1 MKQTNNAIKFLMAQY
16 RAIFK
21 NAYFKGMA
29 TALVLTAGLAAGQAQ
44 ATASEDDYWY
54 KFTDESS
61 TVTVNNTMTS
71 YPSDGV
77 LKAGNAAGAVES
89 DSVAAGSD
97 PIATDGEF
105 DGIISGAN
113 LTVGTSG
120 ANTPTDV
127 ANVKS
132 GNAYGAYL
140 KFTGTNNS
148 SILAEYNHLYLK
160 SGAQISG
167 AAIGAYVNNAN
178 GQATATNNS
187 LEIDSGSLS
196 FGKTAS
202 SMNAAVRV
210 FAPNGTAT
218 ATDNQLIVKEG
229 AELNLNSTMWLA
241 GATATGLQANV
252 TDNTLEIQNKSTD
265 AHTDIKGSSLG
276 LVTGGIA
283 YSNDGNESDSFRVI
297 NNTLTG
303 DHVTISGTAMQVL
316 GGLALNSTGSVA
328 GAFRAEGNSVDLT
341 DVEISGSDRVQ
352 VVGNM
357 VDVTKKDGTVTNRN
371 VFANGV
377 DGVLSLNIVDG
388 TITGKDTDKDDS
400 YITKGLVAGGYA
412 TTDAGSATANQNAVV
427 ITKTAITDAGIYG
440 GAAVASGAD
449 VTAQASYNALT
460 LTDLTLTDSVRIGED
475 KDKDKTALNI
485 AGGYVKVQGTSLDKQ
500 RIEANN
506 NIVTLQAG
514 REENS
519 ASTVTGNVY
528 GALVDVGTQKTDTA
542 GATINASNNKVVI
555 GEKTTVTGNVYGAWS
570 KENATMTGNSVEING
585 RVVAT
590 TQYDNPDNSEL
601 VSPVIAAAYAG
612 KGNDKNLSVLTGN
625 SITIGQTAEING
637 VDLYAVAVDPDAS
650 GSVTVTGNKVTV
662 AGKVTDSSITGGQGA
677 DSVIDLTAN
686 SLYTV
691 SASSTGETLASDKIE
706 LNGNIINRSN
716 LTLRGYNSDGNNSG
730 STYNS
735 NLTNLNAGAALYNAG
750 TVFVVGSLKVDD
762 GATLMAI
769 NPGATI
775 SVTGS
780 DDNKPAD
787 AEKKAKA
794 HQVGDWGVLTL
805 SQQQLTNYLTA
816 DNSHTVVN
824 LPDKN
829 IAYDYAGSVTIT
841 NGGTLEFTDDAVV
854 LSDFDYINDATA
866 GKITVDKTPDNGG
879 SILKGNNVTVAHKFA
894 DNATTAQAYKDLHAI
909 TADGIQIKAN
919 TLNLG
924 SSTLTSTQSADIKFD
939 KATARDAI
947 NFDAMTTGTGNH
959 GYVLTSNVVADRK
972 FFTQQTVNKA
982 EINTTTPNGEG
993 TITGTVTISG
1003 GSLSVDGGIWTS
1015 DSNITID
1022 DGSLSVGAS
1031 GAGTDANG
1039 YYVNNGNPASLTL
1052 TGVLDI
1058 SGNTTTPNAK
1068 VTVTGKAGADATLD
1082 LTGADVKWGAGT
1094 VTVSGTT
1101 TISAEQFNTDEAKDY
1116 YADNS
1121 LDGHVGYGKLLLNRE
1136 DFNEFLNDKVQT
1148 KLNIADGGYV
1158 HVNGSVTGSYDFDK
1172 FGTTPSDGVVAF
1184 TGTGTGTYSGILDI
1198 DGELNVVEAAEGA
1211 DNTFDI
1217 GHGTIKANI
1226 ISINTEDKDRDENP
1240 EAITLAGGTLEVEQG
1255 FSTNSSK
1262 FTIAGTD
1269 EHAASLVLAAGL
1281 ENTGTLTM
1289 GGTSSVLTIGNNAKL
1304 DVKSGTWANDK
1315 VDLSVTG
1322 AYGQESELGAVVV
1335 GNDEVL
1341 IKQAQDLSTDENIVY
1356 VASLQADNFAGEGS
1370 GTVLSVGK
1378 QSSATF
1384 NTMQLAGDAVVNVDG
1399 YLKVEGRN
1407 DINDRNDP
1415 AYVNAVD
1422 GVSSTA
1428 GINFE
1433 QGATIYVDGVG
1444 STFELGEKA
1453 TQALV
1458 TIDSTVTDATKN
1470 KYKVDEVLS
1479 DAKIYVSNFGEL
1491 KINLSADQTLTKADA
1506 AYLTTT
1512 LLGSNNYNGYL
1523 NVGAADLGITF
1534 TPDAN
1539 GNDIVAWDNIK
1550 DFANIT
1556 AGGTTSQDLKY
1567 ALVTGIASANDRI
1580 QGHYGALQVTT
1591 GNTSAL
1597 QVVGPLSLHNAADF
1611 GGKFVFRGDYLNGTT
1626 TAADIVFAQNASL
1639 ALENGGEIGSITGYG
1654 SYDQDYGVNSVQ
1666 ISAEN
1671 GATTTV
1677 NGSITKIDE
1686 LIVDGDT
1693 TVTDSIAVNY
1703 LDLSASLNT
1712 TAEKSSV
1719 HVNSADIS
1727 ENAVLKTNSFTIG
1740 NANGLRD
1747 STRGNNVNVLGTI
1760 TTGDLTLNENAELDL
1775 FGGVVTA
1782 KNLTA
1787 SATSDISVGYDP
1799 LSTIVEDDPE
1809 TIYDDTKAYTGSLEI
1824 TGQTKLNGAE
1834 LYVDPVYGD
1843 RTALVSL
1850 NKLSGWTNAS
1860 PRFEGGVLDGSVF
1873 VGRNS
1878 ALGIGSDSLATLQS
1892 KIARFQNGVSLEDPQ
1907 ANPDGVGAVLYL
1919 GNSFTLGAGESLW
1932 LTALTSE
1939 GVREYYNANNGTLA
1953 DISSTANL
1961 NVLADTVYLGE
1972 NTAIVVDAGV
1982 LENSSAMITLAGT
1995 NGTAS
2000 VIADGG
2006 DIYIDGN
2013 VRASTYQVFSGAKI
2027 KYIDGY
2033 DYAVTEDSEKNINV
2047 STINDFLQGVVD
2059 EYGKVTLGVAHN
2071 GRAIMHGASDPVYE
2085 SLLAYVRGYNG
2096 PEVKQEV
2103 TEEQPD
2109 EPKVQADH
2117 QTPPTT
2123 ETPVTDLGIQGV
2135 EDSRELY
2142 SYNDK
2147 GEKVYGQYSNYLLQ
2161 ETIATGD
2168 GSAAE
2173 TVARLAVFG
2182 GAAQA
2187 AISAGAS
2194 TYDAVSGRMG
2204 VGANGANITVAD
2216 NTQGAAL
2223 WLAPIYKSSDS
2234 DGFDAEGVDYGVDM
2248 DLYGVALGADY
2259 TLSNGI
2265 RFGAMFNVGS
2275 GDVDGQGA
2283 GSAVSNDF
2291 DYYGFAVYGG
2301 YSMGALSVVADVSYT
2316 VADNDLE
2323 GNTSIDKVGASLDST
2338 NLSVGVTGQYQLDFN
2353 GTTVT
2358 PHAGLRFSRI
2368 DLDDYTV
2375 DGEDIIADYDADSMN
2390 IFSIPVGVT
2399 FAKEFTGDAWTV
2411 KPSLDLTL
2419 TGNFGDD
2426 ETDGTVHWA
2435 GVQNL
2440 STNVSSEVIDN
2451 FTYGATLGVA
2461 AKTGNFSL
2469 GLGVNYT
2476 GSSNVD
2482 EFGVQANA
2490 RFVF

>member
-44 ATASEDDYWY
+44 ATASEDDPWY
-54 KFTDESS
+54 KFTDQSS
-61 TVTVNNTMTS
+61 TVTVTNTMTS

-148 SILAEYNHLYLK
+148 SIIAEDNHLYLK

-196 FGKTAS
+196 FGTTANS
-202 SMNAAVRV
+202 INAAVRV

-218 ATDNQLIVKEG
+218 ATDNRLIVKEG

-241 GATATGLQANV
+241 GATATGLRANV
-252 TDNTLEIQNKSTD
+252 TGNTVEIQNNSTS
-265 AHTDIKGSSLG
+265 ANTDIRGGSLG

-283 YSNDGNESDSFRVI
+283 YSTDDGNKSDSFRVI

-316 GGLALNSTGSVA
+316 GGLALNSSGSVA
-328 GAFRAEGNSVDLT
+328 GVFHAEGNSVDLN
-341 DVEISGSDRVQ
+341 DVEITGSTDVR

-357 VDVTKKDGTVTNRN
+357 ADVNSTQASATNRN

-388 TITGKDTDKDDS
+388 VITGKDSDS
-400 YITKGLVAGGYA
+400 GSSTITKGLVAGGYA

-427 ITKTAITDAGIYG
+427 ITHTAITDAGIYG

-485 AGGYVKVQGTSLDKQ
+485 AGGYVRVQDDNLDKQ

-514 REENS
+514 KEENS

-528 GALVDVGTQKTDTA
+528 GALVDVDSQKTGAA

-570 KENATMTGNSVEING
+570 QENATMTGNSVEING

-590 TQYDNPDNSEL
+590 TQSGN
-601 VSPVIAAAYAG
+601 SPVIAAAYAG

-662 AGKVTDSSITGGQGA
+662 EGKVTDSSITGGQGA
-677 DSVIDLTAN
+677 DSVINLTSN
-686 SLYTV
+686 SLYIV
-691 SASSTGETLASDKIE
+691 SASSDGETLASDKIE
-706 LNGNIINRSN
+706 LNGNIINRGG
-716 LTLRGYNSDGNNSG
+716 LTLRGYVSDGNNSG

-735 NLTNLNAGAALYNAG
+735 NLTNLNAGATLYNAD
-750 TVFVVGSLKVDD
+750 TVSVIGSLKVDD

-769 NPGATI
+769 TPGATI
-775 SVTGS
+775 EVNGNK
-780 DDNKPAD
+780 DYKPAD
-787 AEKKAKA
+787 EKKKAKA

-816 DNSHTVVN
+816 DDSHTVVN

-829 IAYDYAGSVTIT
+829 IAYDYAGCVTIT

-854 LSDFDYINDATA
+854 LSDFDYTNTATN
-866 GKITVDKTPDNGG
+866 GKITVDGNAENGG

-894 DNATTAQAYKDLHAI
+894 DNATTAQAYKDLHEINAG
-909 TADGIQIKAN
+909 GIQIEAN

-924 SSTLTSTQSADIKFD
+924 SSSLTSAQSAEIKFD
-939 KATARDAI
+939 EATARDVI
-947 NFDAMTTGTGNH
+947 NFNALTTGTGNY
-959 GYVLTSNVVADRK
+959 GYVLTSDVIAERK
-972 FFTQQTVNKA
+972 FFDQQIVDKD
-982 EINTTTPNGEG
+982 EINTTTLNSNGNG
-993 TITGTVTISG
+993 TITGKVTISG
-1003 GSLSVDGGIWTS
+1003 GSLSVKGGAWTS
-1015 DSNITID
+1015 DSNITIAS
-1022 DGSLSVGAS
+1022 GSLSVGAS

-1058 SGNTTTPNAK
+1058 SGDTTTPNAN

-1116 YADNS
+1116 YADHS

-1148 KLNIADGGYV
+1148 PAKTKLNIGNNGYV

-1172 FGTTPSDGVVAF
+1172 FGTTEAAGVVAF
-1184 TGTGTGTYSGILDI
+1184 TGAGTLDI
-1198 DGELNVVEAAEGA
+1198 DGEFNVVEAAEGA

-1217 GHGTIKANI
+1217 GAGTIKANI

-1255 FSTNSSK
+1255 FSTNSSE
-1262 FTIAGTD
+1262 FTIAGDD
-1269 EHAASLVLAAGL
+1269 EHSAALVLAAGL
-1281 ENTGTLTM
+1281 EHTGSLTM
-1289 GGTSSVLTIGNNAKL
+1289 GGTSGLLTVGNNAQLK
-1304 DVKSGTWANDK
+1304 VENGTWANDK
-1315 VDLSVTG
+1315 IDLSATG
-1322 AYGQESELGAVVV
+1322 TYNQWSDAVVV
-1335 GNDEVL
+1335 GTNDKVL
-1341 IKQAQDLSTDENIVY
+1341 IKQAQELSTDENTVY

-1370 GTVLSVGK
+1370 GEVLSVGE

-1384 NTMQLAGDAVVNVDG
+1384 NTMQLASDAVVNVDG

-1433 QGATIYVDGVG
+1433 QGATIKVDGVG

-1479 DAKIYVSNFGEL
+1479 DADIKVSNFGEL

-1523 NVGAADLGITF
+1523 NVGAADLGISF
-1534 TPDAN
+1534 IQDAN
-1539 GNDIVAWDNIK
+1539 GNDTVAWDDIE

-1654 SYDQDYGVNSVQ
+1654 SYDEDYGVNSVQ

-1686 LIVDGDT
+1686 LVVDGNT
-1693 TVTDSIAVNY
+1693 TVTDSIAVNF
-1703 LDLSASLNT
+1703 LDLAASLNT
-1712 TAEKSSV
+1712 TAENGSV
-1719 HVNSADIS
+1719 HVNDAAIA
-1727 ENAVLKTNSFTIG
+1727 EGATLTTNAFTIG
-1740 NANGLRD
+1740 NANGHRSNDDNLVHVMG
-1747 STRGNNVNVLGTI
+1747 SI

-1799 LSTIVEDDPE
+1799 LSTIVEDDPD

-1834 LYVDPVYGD
+1834 LYVDPEYGD
-1843 RTALVSL
+1843 HTALVSL
-1850 NKLSGWTNAS
+1850 NKLSGWTTAS

-1932 LTALTSE
+1932 LTALTTE
-1939 GVREYYNANNGTLA
+1939 GVREHYNANNGTLA

-1995 NGTAS
+1995 NGNAS

-2027 KYIDGY
+2027 KYIDGS

-2109 EPKVQADH
+2109 EPKVQAGS
-2117 QTPPTT
+2117 QTPPIT

-2234 DGFDAEGVDYGVDM
+2234 DGFDAEGLDYGVDM

-2368 DLDDYTV
+2368 DLDNYTI
-2375 DGEDIIADYDADSMN
+2375 DGEDVIADYDADSMN

-2435 GVQNL
+2435 GVENL
-2440 STNVSSEVIDN
+2440 STNVSSEVLDN

-2482 EFGVQANA
+2482 EFGVNANA

>member
-29 TALVLTAGLAAGQAQ
+29 TALVLSAGLAAGQAQ
-44 ATASEDDYWY
+44 AIASDEDPWY
-54 KFTDESS
+54 KIVVADGKVTNVTQPMTEYKDKLNSSGNVVGAAEGDNVAGSLADSGSFNTDGRL
-61 TVTVNNTMTS
+61 
-71 YPSDGV
+71 DGV
-77 LKAGNAAGAVES
+77 
-89 DSVAAGSD
+89 
-97 PIATDGEF
+97 
-105 DGIISGAN
+105 ISGAN

-120 ANTPTDV
+120 ATTPSDV
-127 ANVKS
+127 KQVS
-132 GNAYGAYL
+132 GSAYGAYL
-140 KFTGTNNS
+140 NFTGTNNS
-148 SILAEYNHLYLK
+148 SILAEDIDLYLIDGAVV
-160 SGAQISG
+160 SGG
-167 AAIGAYVNNAN
+167 AVGAYVSITN
-178 GQATATNNS
+178 GQATANGITT
-187 LEIDSGSLS
+187 EIGPGNISVSGTSA
-196 FGKTAS
+196 GA
-202 SMNAAVRV
+202 RV
-210 FAPNGTAT
+210 YAPNGSAT
-218 ATDNQLIVKEG
+218 ATDNHLIIKEG
-229 AELNLNSTMWLA
+229 SNLTLNDTGWLA
-241 GATATGLQANV
+241 GATATGLQATV
-252 TDNTLEIQNKSTD
+252 TGNSVEIKNTST
-265 AHTDIKGSSLG
+265 TTKTNISGSSLG

-283 YSNDGNESDSFRVI
+283 YNMGDGNKADSFRVI
-297 NNTLTG
+297 SNTVSGSHTA
-303 DHVTISGTAMQVL
+303 ISGNAMQVL
-316 GGLALNSTGSVA
+316 GGLALNHSGSVA
-328 GAFRAEGNSVDLT
+328 GAFHAEGNSIDLN
-341 DVEISGSDRVQ
+341 DVEITGSTSVQ

-357 VDVTKKDGTVTNRN
+357 VDVTKKDTDTNRN

-388 TITGKDTDKDDS
+388 KITGKDSDS
-400 YITKGLVAGGYA
+400 GSSTITKGLVAGGYA

-427 ITKTAITDAGIYG
+427 ITNTAITDAGVYG
-440 GAAVASGAD
+440 GAAVASGAN
-449 VTAQASYNALT
+449 VTAQASYNSLS
-460 LTDLTLTDSVRIGED
+460 LTDLTLTDSVRIGEK
-475 KDKDKTALNI
+475 KDQDKTALNI
-485 AGGYVKVQGTSLDKQ
+485 AGGYVKVQDTLDKQ

-528 GALVDVGTQKTDTA
+528 GALVDVGTQKTDAA

-585 RVVAT
+585 RVIAT
-590 TQYDNPDNSEL
+590 TQSGDGGL

-691 SASSTGETLASDKIE
+691 SASSTGETLASDKID

-750 TVFVVGSLKVDD
+750 TVSVVGSLKVDD

-780 DDNKPAD
+780 DANKPAD

-816 DNSHTVVN
+816 DDSHTVVN
-824 LPDKN
+824 LPNDT
-829 IAYDYAGSVTIT
+829 IAYDYAGRVTIT

-854 LSDFDYINDATA
+854 LSDFDYTNTATD
-866 GKITVDKTPDNGG
+866 GKITVDSNPDNGG
-879 SILKGNNVTVAHKFA
+879 SILKGNKVTVAHKFA
-894 DNATTAQAYKDLHAI
+894 SNATTAQAYKDLNPINA
-909 TADGIQIKAN
+909 AGIKIKAN

-924 SSTLTSTQSADIKFD
+924 SSTLTSAQSADIKFD
-939 KATARDAI
+939 DATARDAI
-947 NFDAMTTGTGNH
+947 NFNAMTTGTGNY
-959 GYVLTSNVVADRK
+959 GYVLTSDVVADRK
-972 FFTQQTVNKA
+972 FFDQQIVDKA
-982 EINTTTPNGEG
+982 EINSTTLNSNGNG
-993 TITGTVTISG
+993 TITGKVTISG
-1003 GSLSVDGGIWTS
+1003 GSLSVNGGSWTS

-1022 DGSLSVGAS
+1022 SGSLSVGAS

-1058 SGNTTTPNAK
+1058 SGDTTTPNAN
-1068 VTVTGKAGADATLD
+1068 VTVTGQAGADATLD

-1094 VTVSGTT
+1094 VTVSGSTT
-1101 TISAEQFNTDEAKDY
+1101 SANSFNTEEAKDY

-1121 LDGHVGYGKLLLNRE
+1121 LNGQVGYGKLLLNRE
-1136 DFNEFLNDKVQT
+1136 DFNEFLNDKVHTPAQT
-1148 KLNIADGGYV
+1148 KLNIGNNGYV

-1172 FGTTPSDGVVAF
+1172 FGTAEAAGVVAF
-1184 TGTGTGTYSGILDI
+1184 TGAGTLDI

-1255 FSTNSSK
+1255 FSTNSSE

-1269 EHAASLVLAAGL
+1269 EHDAALILAAGL
-1281 ENTGTLTM
+1281 EHTGSLTI
-1289 GGTSSVLTIGNNAKL
+1289 GGTSGLLTVGNNAKL
-1304 DVKSGTWANDK
+1304 TVQNGTWSNDK
-1315 VDLSVTG
+1315 IDLQVTG
-1322 AYGQESELGAVVV
+1322 DNVQGAAVVV
-1335 GNDEVL
+1335 GPYDDVL
-1341 IKQAQDLSTDENIVY
+1341 IKQAQDLSTDENTVY

-1370 GTVLSVGK
+1370 GVVLSVGK

-1433 QGATIYVDGVG
+1433 QGATINVDGVG
-1444 STFELGEKA
+1444 STFELGETA

-1470 KYKVDEVLS
+1470 KYVVDEVLS
-1479 DAKIYVSNFGEL
+1479 DANIAVSNFGEL

-1539 GNDIVAWDNIK
+1539 GNDTVAWDDIE

-1567 ALVTGIASANDRI
+1567 ALVTGIDSANDRI

-1654 SYDQDYGVNSVQ
+1654 SYDEDYGVNSVQ

-1671 GATTTV
+1671 GATTKV

-1693 TVTDSIAVNY
+1693 TVTDSIAVNF
-1703 LDLSASLNT
+1703 LDLAASLNT
-1712 TAEKSSV
+1712 TAEKGSV
-1719 HVNSADIS
+1719 HVNDAAIA
-1727 ENAVLKTNSFTIG
+1727 EGATLTTNAFTIG
-1740 NANGLRD
+1740 NANGY
-1747 STRGNNVNVLGTI
+1747 RGNDNLVHVMGSI
-1760 TTGDLTLNENAELDL
+1760 TTGDLTLNENAELEL
-1775 FGGVVTA
+1775 FGGSVSA

-1799 LSTIVEDDPE
+1799 LATIVEDDPE

-1982 LENSSAMITLAGT
+1982 IENSSAMITLAGT

-2013 VRASTYQVFSGAKI
+2013 VRASTYQVFSGAQI
-2027 KYIDGY
+2027 KYIDGSA
-2033 DYAVTEDSEKNINV
+2033 YAVTEDSEKNINV

-2059 EYGKVTLGVAHN
+2059 EHGKVTLGVAHN

-2103 TEEQPD
+2103 EETPSEEAPAATN
-2109 EPKVQADH
+2109 EPIA
-2117 QTPPTT
+2117 

-2147 GEKVYGQYSNYLLQ
+2147 GDKVYGQYNNYLLQ

-2275 GDVDGQGA
+2275 GEVDGQGA

-2338 NLSVGVTGQYQLDFN
+2338 NLSIGVTGQYQLDFN

-2435 GVQNL
+2435 GVENL
-2440 STNVSSEVIDN
+2440 STNVSSEVLDN

-2482 EFGVQANA
+2482 EFGVNANA

>member
-21 NAYFKGMA
+21 NAYFKGLAAAAVVTM
-29 TALVLTAGLAAGQAQ
+29 GLAAGAAQAADNVEIYGFTGGIAKGNWGAQ
-44 ATASEDDYWY
+44 SLTAAYKELDNSNIANTLNILSTSQLANLHDPSQGGSWTEPEFTAVLSGGLTHYSGSALKHDPDNNFQASSIKHINIIGQHNIDTENDALLPVVDGSGRELTIGAGGIDLDIVRANYTVGSDTKPTGGAVFAGLALNDRQQQMALTVRNSTLNVTGQRYADHAVVAGFVNNSSGTATSIGNTLNYQSTQVKQSSLSPIDTYGANLLAGFAQGTHGAIADSNTMNLGTELKNDATVDISQKVFFGGGYAKTQANDAVTNATGTASASNNIVNMSNFVYDTKNRLQESGAVKYDANIHIFGGFADNWANAKKKLSKTTNSTASNNNLTISNATIKTAADGVEADKLLIRGGLASSRSSGDGNSVKVTASNNTLTINGDITRDGYSTNLSLLNVKDTVVAGDARQLESANANVTATAS
-54 KFTDESS
+54 
-61 TVTVNNTMTS
+61 NNKLTIDTIKMEGS
-71 YPSDGV
+71 ELIGGRAVV
-77 LKAGNAAGAVES
+77 LKKVTG
-89 DSVAAGSD
+89 
-97 PIATDGEF
+97 DGHE
-105 DGIISGAN
+105 D
-113 LTVGTSG
+113 T
-120 ANTPTDV
+120 
-127 ANVKS
+127 
-132 GNAYGAYL
+132 
-140 KFTGTNNS
+140 
-148 SILAEYNHLYLK
+148 AE
-160 SGAQISG
+160 
-167 AAIGAYVNNAN
+167 
-178 GQATATNNS
+178 ATNNVITVTGDTILKNTSINAARIVGSNVIHSGNIAS
-187 LEIDSGSLS
+187 LDSNVLAIAD
-196 FGKTAS
+196 GKTIS
-202 SMNAAVRV
+202 
-210 FAPNGTAT
+210 
-218 ATDNQLIVKEG
+218 I
-229 AELNLNSTMWLA
+229 
-241 GATATGLQANV
+241 TG
-252 TDNTLEIQNKSTD
+252 DS
-265 AHTDIKGSSLG
+265 TDIKGSVWVKDTASSE
-276 LVTGGIA
+276 VIFGG
-283 YSNDGNESDSFRVI
+283 VI
-297 NNTLTG
+297 NGDNDASRKYYNGTGTLTG
-303 DHVTISGTAMQVL
+303 TLYNQGTVNVHNELDITNGTIYAL
-316 GGLALNSTGSVA
+316 GDNAKIVVDGSKSA
-328 GAFRAEGNSVDLT
+328 ETDAEGNADTPDPLTAGYATLKTSEQQIKDYLTSGSATNVSLPVEDENVDPT
-341 DVEISGSDRVQ
+341 VISGS
-352 VVGNM
+352 
-357 VDVTKKDGTVTNRN
+357 
-371 VFANGV
+371 
-377 DGVLSLNIVDG
+377 S
-388 TITGKDTDKDDS
+388 
-400 YITKGLVAGGYA
+400 
-412 TTDAGSATANQNAVV
+412 
-427 ITKTAITDAGIYG
+427 AGIVAVKS
-440 GAAVASGAD
+440 GAAIDFG
-449 VTAQASYNALT
+449 
-460 LTDLTLTDSVRIGED
+460 
-475 KDKDKTALNI
+475 
-485 AGGYVKVQGTSLDKQ
+485 
-500 RIEANN
+500 
-506 NIVTLQAG
+506 
-514 REENS
+514 
-519 ASTVTGNVY
+519 STVTLSNFNFNN
-528 GALVDVGTQKTDTA
+528 TETA
-542 GATINASNNKVVI
+542 GAIN
-555 GEKTTVTGNVYGAWS
+555 
-570 KENATMTGNSVEING
+570 
-585 RVVAT
+585 
-590 TQYDNPDNSEL
+590 
-601 VSPVIAAAYAG
+601 
-612 KGNDKNLSVLTGN
+612 
-625 SITIGQTAEING
+625 
-637 VDLYAVAVDPDAS
+637 
-650 GSVTVTGNKVTV
+650 
-662 AGKVTDSSITGGQGA
+662 
-677 DSVIDLTAN
+677 
-686 SLYTV
+686 V
-691 SASSTGETLASDKIE
+691 SADDGDSAYFKADTVNVAHALAS
-706 LNGNIINRSN
+706 
-716 LTLRGYNSDGNNSG
+716 
-730 STYNS
+730 
-735 NLTNLNAGAALYNAG
+735 
-750 TVFVVGSLKVDD
+750 
-762 GATLMAI
+762 
-769 NPGATI
+769 
-775 SVTGS
+775 
-780 DDNKPAD
+780 
-787 AEKKAKA
+787 
-794 HQVGDWGVLTL
+794 
-805 SQQQLTNYLTA
+805 
-816 DNSHTVVN
+816 
-824 LPDKN
+824 
-829 IAYDYAGSVTIT
+829 
-841 NGGTLEFTDDAVV
+841 
-854 LSDFDYINDATA
+854 
-866 GKITVDKTPDNGG
+866 
-879 SILKGNNVTVAHKFA
+879 
-894 DNATTAQAYKDLHAI
+894 NATTEKDIDKLSGFDAKNVYI
-909 TADGIQIKAN
+909 RAN

-924 SSTLTSTQSADIKFD
+924 SSTLTSAQSAKIDF
-939 KATARDAI
+939 AEARARDAI
-947 NFDAMTTGTGNH
+947 NFDAMTTGDNN
-959 GYVLTSNVVADRK
+959 GYILTSNVVADRK
-972 FFTQQTVNKA
+972 FFDQQIVDKA
-982 EINTTTPNGEG
+982 EINATTLNSNGNG
-993 TITGTVTISG
+993 TITGDVTIGTEGVGGAAGNLSIEGGAWTSNSNIAVVSG
-1003 GSLSVDGGIWTS
+1003 G
-1015 DSNITID
+1015 
-1022 DGSLSVGAS
+1022 LSVGAK
-1031 GAGTDANG
+1031 AANG
-1039 YYVNNGNPASLTL
+1039 PNLTTGKYVNNGNPASLTL
-1052 TGVLDI
+1052 TGTLNI
-1058 SGNTTTPNAK
+1058 SGANA
-1068 VTVTGKAGADATLD
+1068 TVSVSGSAGADATLD
-1082 LTGADVKWGAGT
+1082 LTGADVKWNAGT
-1094 VTVSGTT
+1094 VTVSGSP
-1101 TISAEQFNTDEAKDY
+1101 IGADNFNTEEAKDY

-1121 LDGHVGYGKLLLNRE
+1121 LDRQVGYGKLLLNRE
-1136 DFNEFLNDKVQT
+1136 DFNEFLNDKVETPAQT
-1148 KLNIADGGYV
+1148 KLNIKDGGYV

-1172 FGTTPSDGVVAF
+1172 FGTVEAAGAVAF
-1184 TGTGTGTYSGILDI
+1184 TGTYSGILDI
-1198 DGELNVVEAAEGA
+1198 DGELNLVEAADNA
-1211 DNTFDI
+1211 DNNFDI
-1217 GHGTIKANI
+1217 GAGTIKANI

-1255 FSTNSSK
+1255 FSTNSSE
-1262 FTIAGTD
+1262 FTIAGDD
-1269 EHAASLVLAAGL
+1269 EHKAALVLAAGL
-1281 ENTGTLTM
+1281 EHTGSLTI
-1289 GGTSSVLTIGNNAKL
+1289 GGTSGGLLTVGNKAQL
-1304 DVKSGTWANDK
+1304 TVESGTWANDK
-1315 VDLSVTG
+1315 IDLQVTG
-1322 AYGQESELGAVVV
+1322 DNVQGAAVVV
-1335 GNDEVL
+1335 GSYDGVL
-1341 IKQAQDLSTDENIVY
+1341 IKQAQDLSTDENTVY

-1433 QGATIYVDGVG
+1433 QGATIIVDGVG
-1444 STFELGEKA
+1444 STFELGETA

-1470 KYKVDEVLS
+1470 KYVVNEVLS
-1479 DAKIYVSNFGEL
+1479 DANIDVSNFGEL

-1539 GNDIVAWDNIK
+1539 GNNTVAWDDIE

-1556 AGGTTSQDLKY
+1556 AGGTTSQNLKY
-1567 ALVTGIASANDRI
+1567 ALVTGIDSANDRI

-1626 TAADIVFAQNASL
+1626 TTADIVFAQNASL

-1654 SYDQDYGVNSVQ
+1654 SYGQGNGVNSVQ

-1693 TVTDSIAVNY
+1693 TVTDRVAVNY

-1712 TAEKSSV
+1712 TAEKGSV
-1719 HVNSADIS
+1719 HVNAADIS
-1727 ENAVLKTNSFTIG
+1727 ENAVLETNSFTIG
-1740 NANGLRD
+1740 NANGSRD
-1747 STRGNNVNVLGTI
+1747 SYRGNNVNVMGSI

-1799 LSTIVEDDPE
+1799 LSTIVENDPD

-1850 NKLSGWTNAS
+1850 NKLSGWTKAS

-2013 VRASTYQVFSGAKI
+2013 VRASTYQVFNGAQI
-2027 KYIDGY
+2027 KYIDGTN
-2033 DYAVTEDSEKNINV
+2033 YAVTEDSEKNINV

-2059 EYGKVTLGVAHN
+2059 EHGKVTLGVAHN

-2096 PEVKQEV
+2096 PEY
-2103 TEEQPD
+2103 D
-2109 EPKVQADH
+2109 
-2117 QTPPTT
+2117 PTT
-2123 ETPVTDLGIQGV
+2123 EEAPVGENPAPVAGEENPIPDTDQGIQGV

-2142 SYNDK
+2142 SYDDNGK
-2147 GEKVYGQYSNYLLQ
+2147 KVYGQYSNYLLQ

-2368 DLDDYTV
+2368 DIDDYTI
-2375 DGEDIIADYDADSMN
+2375 DGEDIIAEYDADSMN

-2435 GVQNL
+2435 GVENL
-2440 STNVSSEVIDN
+2440 STNVSSEVLDN

-2482 EFGVQANA
+2482 EFGVNANA